1 MISTR
6 VLRVRPEETEPPAL
20 KEAADVLS
28 KGGLVAFPTETFY
41 GLGANA
47 LDSGAL
53 GRIYAVKGRAESKPF
68 LVLVD
73 SARMARTLVKDIP
86 TVAWGLMTRYWPG
99 PLTLVFTAI
108 EGLPDMLTAGTGT
121 IGIRMPSHPLA
132 LGLVRA
138 AGVPVTAPS
147 ANPAGA
153 EPPTTAGEVQRFF
166 DGKIELIL
174 DGGPTKGGL
183 PSTILDVTAT
193 PPRIIRQGALD
204 FPELNRR

>member
-6 VLRVRPEETEPPAL
+6 ILRVHPEEAEPPAL
-20 KEAADVLS
+20 REAADVLS

-53 GRIYAVKGRAESKPF
+53 GRIYAVKGRSAAKPL

-73 SARMARTLVKDIP
+73 SARMARSLVKEIP
-86 TVAWGLMTRYWPG
+86 TVAWVLMTRYWPG
-99 PLTLVFTAI
+99 PLTLVFKAVD
-108 EGLPDMLTAGTGT
+108 GLPDALTAGTGT
-121 IGIRMPSHPLA
+121 IGIRMPGHPLA

-183 PSTILDVTAT
+183 PSTILDVTVT
-193 PPRIIRQGALD
+193 PPKLIRRGAIE
-204 FPELNRR
+204 FQE